1 MLNSNHQTHNA
12 GFSLLE
18 MVLVITIIGMLAGLT
33 APVAVNYIEG
43 SLGQR
48 TRTALI
54 TEGNI
59 AMAKMQQRI
68 VNMDKN
74 TDSSFSPNA
83 SSLSVPVG
91 DQIYTFQMNGGNLEQ
106 TVDSTTSILS
116 THASSVDFDYYDQNG
131 NTTSTNSDIL
141 YIEITLTL
149 TDGDESFTLHRLI
162 FLRNSAYGD

>member
-1 MLNSNHQTHNA
+1 MLKSNDQTQA

-48 TRTALI
+48 TRTTLM

-59 AMAKMQQRI
+59 AMTKMQQR
-68 VNMDKN
+68 VANMDKN
-74 TDSSFSPNA
+74 TDSSFSPNS

-91 DQIYTFQMNGGNLEQ
+91 DKVYTFQMNGGNLEQ

-116 THASSVDFDYYDQNG
+116 THASSLSFDYYDLNG

-149 TDGDESFTLHRLI
+149 TDGDESITLHRLI